1 MRVDIKNIASFLLD
15 KYLFILFV
23 VGLITLISGL
33 GLNNFKLDASSDAL
47 VLENDE
53 SLKVYRETE
62 DEFGDSSF
70 LIITYE
76 PKKEL
81 FSDYSI
87 SRIANLEQDLKKID
101 GVDSVLSL
109 LDAPIFF
116 QPKVGLSE
124 VSDNLKNLSDD
135 EVNLSLAKD
144 EIIKNPIYKELIIS
158 EDGNITAM
166 QVVLKGNK
174 EYNQLINDRYDALEK
189 LDSNEPLTTKR
200 KNELQNKL
208 ETINSRIS
216 ELNNQESDFNKLLI
230 SEIRQTLNK
239 YKDEATIYL
248 GGPSMIATDMM
259 DYIES
264 DLVIFGTAVAV
275 IFALMLYLFFG
286 SLWYVLLPLMNAF
299 LATFITAGF
308 LGFMDWKISVVSSN
322 FIALLLILTISLTVH
337 LLVKINEIIKSG
349 DTKNISG
356 VNFRETDLK
365 TAIEEGYVQMLAP
378 CFFAALTT
386 AVAFLSLTFGEL
398 KPVIEF
404 GKMMAF
410 GISIAFILT
419 FTFLPCTIYLI
430 SRFNTKDFLSLHK
443 ITTSL
448 LNFSNNNKT
457 LITTSF
463 VLVFLIF
470 SFGISK
476 LEVENRFIDY
486 FDKDTEI
493 YKGMYEIDSKLGGT
507 ATLDII
513 ISEPAES
520 DIPEKSKVENIK
532 TNLTVIANDFSF
544 DDLFE
549 DDLFEDIS
557 SDASGYW
564 WNTYSLKTL
573 EEIHDYLDSIPEI
586 GKVLSVASGIKLAR
600 EINDGEDLNDL
611 ELALLRSVLPEDI
624 RETLLYSYINKD
636 DSVVR
641 ISTRVNESAA
651 NLNRNELLEKINYDL
666 QNQFNLKPDQ
676 YEITGL
682 AVLYNNMLQSLFKS
696 QIGSLLI
703 VFAVISI
710 MLLLIFKSFKVMI
723 IGLIPNIFVAS
734 SVMGLLGLLRIPLDI
749 MTITVAAISV
759 GMAVDNTIHYIYRY
773 KKELKKTNS
782 VEQALANAHTT
793 TGRAIFYTATTIAA
807 GFCILSLSNFFP
819 TVLFGLFTSLA
830 MVLAFITSL
839 TVLPNLL
846 VKYKVFQ

>member
-1 MRVDIKNIASFLLD
+1 MRIDLKNIGNFLLD
-15 KYLFILFV
+15 RYLLILLLVFTLTIITSI
-23 VGLITLISGL
+23 GLS
-33 GLNNFKLDASSDAL
+33 NFKLDASSDAL
-47 VLENDE
+47 VLESDE
-53 SLKVYRETE
+53 SLKTYREAE

-70 LIITYE
+70 LIVTYE
-76 PKKEL
+76 PKNEL
-81 FSDYSI
+81 FSEYSLKKI
-87 SRIANLEQDLKKID
+87 SQLESDLKNID
-101 GVDSVLSL
+101 GVDSVLSI

-116 QPKVGLSE
+116 QPRVGLSE
-124 VSDNLKNLSDD
+124 VSDNLKNLTDP
-135 EVNLSLAKD
+135 EVDLNLAKE
-144 EIIKNPIYKELIIS
+144 EIINNPIYKELIIS
-158 EDGNITAM
+158 NDGKITAM

-174 EYNQLINDRYDALEK
+174 EYNQLINSRYEILEK
-189 LDSNEPLTTKR
+189 LDSREPLTSKTT
-200 KNELQNKL
+200 NQLQNDL
-208 ETINSRIS
+208 ENINTRIS
-216 ELNNQESDFNKLLI
+216 EINNQESEFNKLLI
-230 SEIRQTLNK
+230 AEIRQTLDI
-239 YKDEATIYL
+239 YRDEATIYL

-259 DYIES
+259 EYIES
-264 DLVIFGTAVAV
+264 DLVIFGTAVAF

-286 SLWYVLLPLMNAF
+286 SLWYVLLPLLNAF

-337 LLVKINEIIKSG
+337 LLVKINEIKKE
-349 DTKNISG
+349 KNLR
-356 VNFRETDLK
+356 N
-365 TAIEEGYVQMLAP
+365 AIVEGYGQMFAP

-419 FTFLPCTIYLI
+419 FTFLPCAIYLVSKI
-430 SRFNTKDFLSLHK
+430 KTKDYLSLHK
-443 ITTSL
+443 ITSWIL
-448 LNFSNNNKT
+448 DFSNNNK
-457 LITTSF
+457 IIIGSSF
-463 VLVFLIF
+463 IIVFIIF
-470 SFGISK
+470 SYGVSK

-486 FDKDTEI
+486 FDKETEI
-493 YKGMYEIDSKLGGT
+493 YQGMYEIDSKLGGT

-513 ISEPAES
+513 ISEPTES
-520 DIPEKSKVENIK
+520 DIPEKSKMQNIA
-532 TNLTVIANDFSF
+532 TNVAVIANDFSF

-549 DDLFEDIS
+549 DDLFEDMT

-573 EEIHDYLDSIPEI
+573 EDIHDYLDSIPEI

-641 ISTRVNESAA
+641 ISTRVNESSA

-666 QNQFNLKPDQ
+666 QNEFNLKPDQ

-682 AVLYNNMLQSLFKS
+682 AVLYNNMLQSLFQS

-710 MLLLIFKSFKVMI
+710 MLLLIFKSFKVMV

-734 SVMGLLGLLRIPLDI
+734 SVMGLLGLLKIPLDI

-773 KKELKKTNS
+773 KKELKKTDS
-782 VEQALANAHTT
+782 VEKALENAHTT
-793 TGRAIFYTATTIAA
+793 TGRAIFYTATTISA

>member
-1 MRVDIKNIASFLLD
+1 MKIDLKNIGNFLLD
-15 KYLFILFV
+15 RYLLILLLVFTLTIITSI
-23 VGLITLISGL
+23 GLS
-33 GLNNFKLDASSDAL
+33 NFKLDASSDAL
-47 VLENDE
+47 VLESDE
-53 SLKVYRETE
+53 SLKTYREVE

-70 LIITYE
+70 LIVTYE
-76 PKKEL
+76 PKNEL
-81 FSDYSI
+81 FSEYSLKKI
-87 SRIANLEQDLKKID
+87 SQLESDLKNID
-101 GVDSVLSL
+101 GVDSVLSI

-116 QPKVGLSE
+116 QPRVGLSE
-124 VSDNLKNLSDD
+124 VSDNLKNLTDAGID
-135 EVNLSLAKD
+135 LSLAKE
-144 EIIKNPIYKELIIS
+144 EIINNPIYKELIIS
-158 EDGNITAM
+158 GDGKVTAM

-174 EYNQLINDRYDALEK
+174 EYNQLINLRYEILEK
-189 LDSNEPLTTKR
+189 LDTREPLTSKTT
-200 KNELQNKL
+200 NQLQNDL
-208 ETINSRIS
+208 ENINTRIS
-216 ELNNQESDFNKLLI
+216 EINNQESEFNKLLI
-230 SEIRQTLNK
+230 AEIRQTLDI
-239 YKDEATIYL
+239 YRDEATIYL

-264 DLVIFGTAVAV
+264 DLVTFGTAVAV

-286 SLWYVLLPLMNAF
+286 SLWHVLLPLLNAF

-337 LLVKINEIIKSG
+337 LLVKINEIKQE
-349 DTKNISG
+349 KNLR
-356 VNFRETDLK
+356 N
-365 TAIEEGYVQMLAP
+365 AIVEGYGQMFAP

-419 FTFLPCTIYLI
+419 FTFLPCAIYLVSKI
-430 SRFNTKDFLSLHK
+430 KTKDYLSLHK
-443 ITTSL
+443 ITSWL
-448 LNFSNNNKT
+448 LDFSNNNK
-457 LITTSF
+457 ITIGSSF
-463 VLVFLIF
+463 IVIFVIF
-470 SFGISK
+470 SYGVSK

-486 FDKDTEI
+486 FDKETEI
-493 YKGMYEIDSKLGGT
+493 YQGMYEIDSKLGGT

-513 ISEPAES
+513 ISEPIES
-520 DIPEKSKVENIK
+520 EIPEKSKMQNIA
-532 TNLTVIANDFSF
+532 TNVAVIANDFSF

-549 DDLFEDIS
+549 DDLFEDMT

-573 EEIHDYLDSIPEI
+573 EDIHDYLDSIPEI

-641 ISTRVNESAA
+641 ISTRVNESSA
-651 NLNRNELLEKINYDL
+651 NLNRNELLEKINFDL
-666 QNQFNLKPDQ
+666 QNEFNLKPDQ

-682 AVLYNNMLQSLFKS
+682 AVLYNNMLQSLFQS

-710 MLLLIFKSFKVMI
+710 MLLIIFKSFKVMV

-734 SVMGLLGLLRIPLDI
+734 SVMGLLGLLKIPLDI

-782 VEQALANAHTT
+782 VQHALESAHTT

-807 GFCILSLSNFFP
+807 GFCILSMSNFFP

>member
-1 MRVDIKNIASFLLD
+1 MRIDLKNIGNFLLD
-15 KYLFILFV
+15 KYLLILSLVFV
-23 VGLITLISGL
+23 LTIITSVGLS
-33 GLNNFKLDASSDAL
+33 NFKLDASSDAL
-47 VLENDE
+47 VLESDE
-53 SLKVYRETE
+53 SLKTYREAE
-62 DEFGDSSF
+62 EEFGDSSF
-70 LIITYE
+70 LIVTYE
-76 PKKEL
+76 PKNEL
-81 FSDYSI
+81 FSEYSLKKI
-87 SRIANLEQDLKKID
+87 SKLESDLKNID
-101 GVDSVLSL
+101 GVDSVLSI

-116 QPKVGLSE
+116 QPRVGLSE
-124 VSDNLKNLSDD
+124 VSDNLKNLTDAGVD
-135 EVNLSLAKD
+135 LNLAKE
-144 EIIKNPIYKELIIS
+144 EIINNPIYKELIIS
-158 EDGNITAM
+158 NDGKTTAM

-174 EYNQLINDRYDALEK
+174 EYSQLINSRYEILEK
-189 LDSNEPLTTKR
+189 LDSREPLTSKTI
-200 KNELQNKL
+200 NQLQNDL
-208 ETINSRIS
+208 ENINTRIS
-216 ELNNQESDFNKLLI
+216 EINNQESEFNKLLI
-230 SEIRQTLNK
+230 AEIRQTLDI
-239 YKDEATIYL
+239 YRDEATIYL

-264 DLVIFGTAVAV
+264 DLIVFGTAVAV

-286 SLWYVLLPLMNAF
+286 SMWYVLLPLLNAF

-337 LLVKINEIIKSG
+337 LLVKINEIKKE
-349 DTKNISG
+349 KNLR
-356 VNFRETDLK
+356 N
-365 TAIEEGYVQMLAP
+365 AIVDGYNQMFAP

-386 AVAFLSLTFGEL
+386 AVAFLSLTFGEI

-419 FTFLPCTIYLI
+419 FTFLPCAIYLVSKI
-430 SRFNTKDFLSLHK
+430 KTTDYLSLHK
-443 ITTSL
+443 ITL
-448 LNFSNNNKT
+448 RILNFSNSKKR
-457 LITTSF
+457 IIGYSF
-463 VLVFLIF
+463 IIVFIIF
-470 SFGISK
+470 SYGVSK

-486 FDKDTEI
+486 FAEETEI

-513 ISEPAES
+513 ITEPKFDDRPAELEEPNLK
-520 DIPEKSKVENIK
+520 DDLIIK
-532 TNLTVIANDFSF
+532 WYQKDSIVDFF
-544 DDLFE
+544 AEDLFE
-549 DDLFEDIS
+549 D
-557 SDASGYW
+557 SDSNASGYW
-564 WNTYSLKTL
+564 WNTYSLNKL
-573 EEIHDYLDSIPEI
+573 EDIHNYLDDIPEI
-586 GKVLSVASGIKLAR
+586 GKVLSVVSGIKLAR
-600 EINDGEDLNDL
+600 EINDGKDLNDV
-611 ELALLRSVLPEDI
+611 ELALLRSALPEDI
-624 RETLLYSYINKD
+624 QETLLRSYISKD

-641 ISTRVNESAA
+641 ISTRINESAA

-666 QNQFNLKPDQ
+666 QNEFNLKPDQ

-682 AVLYNNMLQSLFKS
+682 AVLYNNMLQSLFQS

-710 MLLLIFKSFKVMI
+710 MLLTIFKSFKVML

-734 SVMGLLGLLRIPLDI
+734 SVMGLLGLLKIPLDI

-773 KKELKKTNS
+773 KKELKKTAS
-782 VEQALANAHTT
+782 VEQALENAHTT

>member
-1 MRVDIKNIASFLLD
+1 MRIDLKDIGNFLLD
-15 KYLFILFV
+15 RYLLILLLVFTLTIITSI
-23 VGLITLISGL
+23 GLS
-33 GLNNFKLDASSDAL
+33 NFKLDASSDAL
-47 VLENDE
+47 VLESDE
-53 SLKVYRETE
+53 SLKTYREAE

-70 LIITYE
+70 LIVTYE
-76 PKKEL
+76 PKNEL
-81 FSDYSI
+81 FSEYSLKKI
-87 SRIANLEQDLKKID
+87 SQLESDLKNID
-101 GVDSVLSL
+101 GVDSVLSI

-116 QPKVGLSE
+116 QPRVGLSE
-124 VSDNLKNLSDD
+124 VSDNLKNLTDAGVD
-135 EVNLSLAKD
+135 LSLAKE
-144 EIIKNPIYKELIIS
+144 EIINNPIYKELIIS
-158 EDGNITAM
+158 GDGKVTAM

-174 EYNQLINDRYDALEK
+174 EYNQLINLRYEILEK
-189 LDSNEPLTTKR
+189 LDSREPLTSKTT
-200 KNELQNKL
+200 NQLQNDL
-208 ETINSRIS
+208 ENINTRIS
-216 ELNNQESDFNKLLI
+216 EINNQESEFNKLLI
-230 SEIRQTLNK
+230 AEIRQTLDI
-239 YKDEATIYL
+239 YRDEATIYL

-286 SLWYVLLPLMNAF
+286 SLWYVLLPLLNAF

-337 LLVKINEIIKSG
+337 LLVKINEIKQE
-349 DTKNISG
+349 KNLR
-356 VNFRETDLK
+356 N
-365 TAIEEGYVQMLAP
+365 AIVEGYGQMFAP

-419 FTFLPCTIYLI
+419 FTFLPCAIYLVSKI
-430 SRFNTKDFLSLHK
+430 KTKDYLSLHK
-443 ITTSL
+443 ITSWL
-448 LNFSNNNKT
+448 LDFSNNNK
-457 LITTSF
+457 ITIGSSF
-463 VLVFLIF
+463 IVIFAIF
-470 SFGISK
+470 SYGVSK

-486 FDKDTEI
+486 FDKETEI
-493 YKGMYEIDSKLGGT
+493 HQGMYEIDSKLGGT

-513 ISEPAES
+513 ISEPIES
-520 DIPEKSKVENIK
+520 EIPEKSKMQNIA
-532 TNLTVIANDFSF
+532 TNVAVIANDFSF

-549 DDLFEDIS
+549 DDLFEDMT

-573 EEIHDYLDSIPEI
+573 EDIHDYLDSIPEI

-641 ISTRVNESAA
+641 ISTRVNESSA
-651 NLNRNELLEKINYDL
+651 NLNRNELLEKINFDL
-666 QNQFNLKPDQ
+666 QNEFNLKPDQ

-682 AVLYNNMLQSLFKS
+682 AVLYNNMLQSLFQS

-710 MLLLIFKSFKVMI
+710 MLLIIFKSFKVMV

-734 SVMGLLGLLRIPLDI
+734 SVMGLLGLLKIPLDI

-782 VEQALANAHTT
+782 VQHALENAHTT

>member
-1 MRVDIKNIASFLLD
+1 MRIDLKNIGNFLLD
-15 KYLFILFV
+15 KYLLILSLVFV
-23 VGLITLISGL
+23 LTIITSVGLS
-33 GLNNFKLDASSDAL
+33 NFKLDASSDAL
-47 VLENDE
+47 VLESDE
-53 SLKVYRETE
+53 SLKTYREAE
-62 DEFGDSSF
+62 EEFGDSSF
-70 LIITYE
+70 LIVTYE
-76 PKKEL
+76 PKNEL
-81 FSDYSI
+81 FSEYSLKKI
-87 SRIANLEQDLKKID
+87 SELESDLKNID
-101 GVDSVLSL
+101 GVDSVLSI

-116 QPKVGLSE
+116 QPRVGLSE
-124 VSDNLKNLSDD
+124 VSDNLKNLTDAGVD
-135 EVNLSLAKD
+135 LNLAKE
-144 EIIKNPIYKELIIS
+144 EIINNPIYKELIIS
-158 EDGNITAM
+158 SDGRVTAM
-166 QVVLKGNK
+166 QVVLKGND
-174 EYNQLINDRYDALEK
+174 EYNKLINLRYEILDK
-189 LDSNEPLTTKR
+189 LDSREPLTSKII
-200 KNELQNKL
+200 NQLQNDL
-208 ETINSRIS
+208 ENINTRIS
-216 ELNNQESDFNKLLI
+216 EINNQESEFNKLLI
-230 SEIRQTLNK
+230 AEIRQTLDI
-239 YKDEATIYL
+239 YRDEATIYL

-264 DLVIFGTAVAV
+264 DLIVFGTAVAV
-275 IFALMLYLFFG
+275 IFAVMLYLFFG
-286 SLWYVLLPLMNAF
+286 SMWYVLLPLLNAF

-337 LLVKINEIIKSG
+337 LLVKINEIKKE
-349 DTKNISG
+349 KNLR
-356 VNFRETDLK
+356 N
-365 TAIEEGYVQMLAP
+365 AIIEGYGQMFAP

-419 FTFLPCTIYLI
+419 FTFLPCAIYLVSKI
-430 SRFNTKDFLSLHK
+430 KTKDYLSLHR
-443 ITTSL
+443 ITSWIL
-448 LNFSNNNKT
+448 DFSNNNK
-457 LITTSF
+457 IIIGSSF
-463 VLVFLIF
+463 IIIFIIF
-470 SFGISK
+470 SYGVSK

-486 FDKDTEI
+486 FDKETEI
-493 YKGMYEIDSKLGGT
+493 YQGMYEIDSKLGGT

-513 ISEPAES
+513 ISEPIES
-520 DIPEKSKVENIK
+520 DIPEKSKMQNIA
-532 TNLTVIANDFSF
+532 TNVAVIANDFSF

-549 DDLFEDIS
+549 DDLFEDMT

-573 EEIHDYLDSIPEI
+573 EDIHDYLDSIPEI

-641 ISTRVNESAA
+641 ISTRVNESST

-666 QNQFNLKPDQ
+666 QNEFNLKPDQ

-682 AVLYNNMLQSLFKS
+682 AVLYNNMLQSLFQS

-710 MLLLIFKSFKVMI
+710 MLLLIFKSFKVMV

-734 SVMGLLGLLRIPLDI
+734 SVMGLLGLLKIPLDI

-782 VEQALANAHTT
+782 VEKALENAHTT

>member
-1 MRVDIKNIASFLLD
+1 MRIDLKNIGNFLLD
-15 KYLFILFV
+15 RYLLILLSVFTLTIITSI
-23 VGLITLISGL
+23 GLS
-33 GLNNFKLDASSDAL
+33 NFKLDASSDAL
-47 VLENDE
+47 VLESDE
-53 SLKVYRETE
+53 SLKTYREAE

-70 LIITYE
+70 LIVTYE
-76 PKKEL
+76 PKNEL
-81 FSDYSI
+81 FSEYSLKKI
-87 SRIANLEQDLKKID
+87 SQLESDLKNID
-101 GVDSVLSL
+101 GVDSVLSI

-116 QPKVGLSE
+116 QPRVGLSE
-124 VSDNLKNLSDD
+124 VSDNLKNLTDP
-135 EVNLSLAKD
+135 EVDLNLAKE
-144 EIIKNPIYKELIIS
+144 EIINNPIYKELIIS
-158 EDGNITAM
+158 NDGKITAM

-174 EYNQLINDRYDALEK
+174 EYNQLINSRYEILEK
-189 LDSNEPLTTKR
+189 LDSREPLTSKTT
-200 KNELQNKL
+200 NQLQNDL
-208 ETINSRIS
+208 ENINTRIS
-216 ELNNQESDFNKLLI
+216 EINNQESEFNKLLI
-230 SEIRQTLNK
+230 AEIRQALDI
-239 YKDEATIYL
+239 YRDEATIYL

-259 DYIES
+259 EYIES
-264 DLVIFGTAVAV
+264 DLVIFGTAVAF

-286 SLWYVLLPLMNAF
+286 SLWYVLLPLLNAF

-337 LLVKINEIIKSG
+337 LLVKINEIKKE
-349 DTKNISG
+349 KNLR
-356 VNFRETDLK
+356 N
-365 TAIEEGYVQMLAP
+365 AIVQGYGQMFAP

-419 FTFLPCTIYLI
+419 FTFLPCAIYLVSKI
-430 SRFNTKDFLSLHK
+430 KTKDYLSLHK
-443 ITTSL
+443 ITSWIL
-448 LNFSNNNKT
+448 DFSNNNK
-457 LITTSF
+457 IIIGSSF
-463 VLVFLIF
+463 IIIFIIF
-470 SFGISK
+470 SYGVSK

-486 FDKDTEI
+486 FDNETEI
-493 YKGMYEIDSKLGGT
+493 YQGMYEIDSKLGGT

-513 ISEPAES
+513 ISEPIES
-520 DIPEKSKVENIK
+520 DIPEKSKMQNIA
-532 TNLTVIANDFSF
+532 TNVAVIANDFSF

-549 DDLFEDIS
+549 DDLFEDMT

-573 EEIHDYLDSIPEI
+573 EDIHDYLDSIPEI

-636 DSVVR
+636 DSIVR
-641 ISTRVNESAA
+641 ISTRVNESSA

-666 QNQFNLKPDQ
+666 QNEFNLKPDQ

-682 AVLYNNMLQSLFKS
+682 AVLYNNMLQSLFQS

-710 MLLLIFKSFKVMI
+710 MLLLIFKSFKVMV

-734 SVMGLLGLLRIPLDI
+734 SVMGLLGLLKIPLDI

-773 KKELKKTNS
+773 KKELKKTDS
-782 VEQALANAHTT
+782 VEKALGNAHTT

>member
-174 EYNQLINDRYDALEK
+174 EYNQLINDRYDALEEI
-189 LDSNEPLTTKR
+189 DSNEPLTTKR

-230 SEIRQTLNK
+230 SEIRKTLNK

>member
-1 MRVDIKNIASFLLD
+1 MRIDLKNIGNFLLD
-15 KYLFILFV
+15 RYLLILLLVFTLTIITSI
-23 VGLITLISGL
+23 GLS
-33 GLNNFKLDASSDAL
+33 NFKLDASSDAL
-47 VLENDE
+47 VLESDE
-53 SLKVYRETE
+53 SLKTYREAE

-70 LIITYE
+70 LIVTYE
-76 PKKEL
+76 PKNEL
-81 FSDYSI
+81 FSEYSLKKI
-87 SRIANLEQDLKKID
+87 SQLEIDLKNID
-101 GVDSVLSL
+101 GVDSVLSI

-116 QPKVGLSE
+116 QPRVGLSE
-124 VSDNLKNLSDD
+124 VSDNLKNLTDP
-135 EVNLSLAKD
+135 EVDLNLAKE
-144 EIIKNPIYKELIIS
+144 EIINNPIYKELIIS
-158 EDGNITAM
+158 NDGKITAM

-174 EYNQLINDRYDALEK
+174 EYNQLINSRYEILEK
-189 LDSNEPLTTKR
+189 LDSREPLTSKTT
-200 KNELQNKL
+200 NQLQNDL
-208 ETINSRIS
+208 ENINTRIS
-216 ELNNQESDFNKLLI
+216 EINNQESEFNKLLI
-230 SEIRQTLNK
+230 AEIRQTLDI
-239 YKDEATIYL
+239 YRDEATIYL

-259 DYIES
+259 EYIES
-264 DLVIFGTAVAV
+264 DLIIFGIAVAF

-286 SLWYVLLPLMNAF
+286 SLWYVLLPLLNAF

-337 LLVKINEIIKSG
+337 LLVKINEIKKE
-349 DTKNISG
+349 KNLR
-356 VNFRETDLK
+356 N
-365 TAIEEGYVQMLAP
+365 AIVEGYGQMFAP

-419 FTFLPCTIYLI
+419 FTFLPCAIYLVSKI
-430 SRFNTKDFLSLHK
+430 KTKDYLSLHK
-443 ITTSL
+443 ITSWIL
-448 LNFSNNNKT
+448 DFSNNNK
-457 LITTSF
+457 IIIGSSF
-463 VLVFLIF
+463 IIIFIIF
-470 SFGISK
+470 SYGVSK

-486 FDKDTEI
+486 FDNETEI
-493 YKGMYEIDSKLGGT
+493 YQGMYEIDSKLGGT

-513 ISEPAES
+513 ISEPIES
-520 DIPEKSKVENIK
+520 DIPEKSKMQNIA
-532 TNLTVIANDFSF
+532 TNVAVIANDFSF

-549 DDLFEDIS
+549 DDLFEDMT

-573 EEIHDYLDSIPEI
+573 EDIHDYLDSIPEI

-641 ISTRVNESAA
+641 ISTRVNESSA

-666 QNQFNLKPDQ
+666 QNEFNLKPDQ

-682 AVLYNNMLQSLFKS
+682 AVLYNNMLQSLFQS

-710 MLLLIFKSFKVMI
+710 MLLLIFKSFKVMV

-734 SVMGLLGLLRIPLDI
+734 SVMGLLGLLKIPLDI

-773 KKELKKTNS
+773 KKEFKKTNS
-782 VEQALANAHTT
+782 VEQALENAHTT

>member
-1 MRVDIKNIASFLLD
+1 MRIDLKDIGNFLLD
-15 KYLFILFV
+15 RYLLILLLVFTLTIITSI
-23 VGLITLISGL
+23 GLS
-33 GLNNFKLDASSDAL
+33 NFKLDASSDAL
-47 VLENDE
+47 VLESDE
-53 SLKVYRETE
+53 SLKTYREAE

-70 LIITYE
+70 LIVTYE
-76 PKKEL
+76 PKNEL
-81 FSDYSI
+81 FSEYSLKKI
-87 SRIANLEQDLKKID
+87 SQLESDLKNID
-101 GVDSVLSL
+101 GVDSVLSI

-116 QPKVGLSE
+116 QPRVGLSE
-124 VSDNLKNLSDD
+124 VSDNLKNLTDAGVD
-135 EVNLSLAKD
+135 LSLAKE
-144 EIIKNPIYKELIIS
+144 EIINNPIYKELIIS
-158 EDGNITAM
+158 GDGKVTAM

-174 EYNQLINDRYDALEK
+174 EYNQLINLRYEILEK
-189 LDSNEPLTTKR
+189 LDSREPLTSKTT
-200 KNELQNKL
+200 NQLQNDL
-208 ETINSRIS
+208 ENINTRIS
-216 ELNNQESDFNKLLI
+216 EINNQESEFNKLLI
-230 SEIRQTLNK
+230 AEIRQTLDI
-239 YKDEATIYL
+239 YRDEATIYL

-286 SLWYVLLPLMNAF
+286 SLWYVLLPLLNAF

-337 LLVKINEIIKSG
+337 LLVKINEIKQE
-349 DTKNISG
+349 KNLR
-356 VNFRETDLK
+356 N
-365 TAIEEGYVQMLAP
+365 AIVEGYGQMFAP

-419 FTFLPCTIYLI
+419 FTFLPCAIYLVSKI
-430 SRFNTKDFLSLHK
+430 KTKDYLSLHK
-443 ITTSL
+443 ITSWL
-448 LNFSNNNKT
+448 LDFSNNNK
-457 LITTSF
+457 ITIGSSF
-463 VLVFLIF
+463 IVIFAIF
-470 SFGISK
+470 SYGVSK

-486 FDKDTEI
+486 FDKETEI
-493 YKGMYEIDSKLGGT
+493 HQGMYEIDSKLGGT

-513 ISEPAES
+513 ISEPIES
-520 DIPEKSKVENIK
+520 EIPEKSKMQNIA
-532 TNLTVIANDFSF
+532 TNVAVIANDLSF

-549 DDLFEDIS
+549 DDLFEDMT

-573 EEIHDYLDSIPEI
+573 EDIHDYLDSIPEI

-641 ISTRVNESAA
+641 ISTRVNESSA
-651 NLNRNELLEKINYDL
+651 NLNRNELLEKINFDL
-666 QNQFNLKPDQ
+666 QNEFNLKPDQ

-682 AVLYNNMLQSLFKS
+682 AVLYNNMLQSLFQS

-710 MLLLIFKSFKVMI
+710 MLLIIFKSFKVMV

-734 SVMGLLGLLRIPLDI
+734 SVMGLLGLLKIPLDI

-782 VEQALANAHTT
+782 VQHALENAHTT